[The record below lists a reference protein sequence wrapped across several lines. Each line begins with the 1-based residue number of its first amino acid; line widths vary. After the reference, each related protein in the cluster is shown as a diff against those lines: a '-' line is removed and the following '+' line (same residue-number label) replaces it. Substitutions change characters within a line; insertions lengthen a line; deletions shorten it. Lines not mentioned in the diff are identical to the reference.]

1 MAADDKAR
9 SLLERYGITIAR
21 KLINDRIASSVKG
34 GYPLNLKYWTNVKEE
49 FESIVLQMSK
59 VK

>member
-9 SLLERYGITIAR
+9 SLLERHGITIAR
-21 KLINDRIASSVKG
+21 NLINDRIASSVKG
-34 GYPLNLKYWTNVKEE
+34 GYALNLKYWTSVKNE

>member
-9 SLLERYGITIAR
+9 ILLERHGITIAR
-21 KLINDRIASSVKG
+21 NLINNCIASSVKG
-34 GYPLNLKYWTNVKEE
+34 GYRLNLKYWTSVKEE
-49 FESIVLQMSK
+49 FESIVSQMAK

>member
-1 MAADDKAR
+1 MSFDDKAR
-9 SLLERYGITIAR
+9 SLLERHGITIAR
-21 KLINDRIASSVKG
+21 KLINDRIASSVRG
-34 GYPLNLKYWTNVKEE
+34 GYPLNLKYWTSVKEE